1 MARQTVIDWQK
12 DGVLVAVASGRAGRI
27 SLDSVSH
34 HELDLELGESHSDAL
49 SRATNELKLGKGNAT
64 LVAARDFVEVRTISV
79 PRVDAAELPGIIRFQ
94 AQRQLANMGDSW
106 TLDYVMLPSDGQEMQ
121 TALVGALAP
130 EHLKKMEAACT
141 RCGLQL
147 DQVALRPIEIARHAV
162 HASSIGNQTALM
174 VCVSEGTADLIIAQ
188 GGKVIMVRNTNLPTE
203 GEHIARA
210 LSGEIRRSLLAASSQ
225 LGGKSI
231 ENAVLMCSA
240 ELAPQI
246 EQAVADATGM
256 PVTVIDLTTVLPAR
270 LETRTTLANQQ
281 GNRLAGMCGAATLTA
296 ADKNT
301 TLDFKNPKKAPPK
314 KSKTPTYIMLGAAA
328 TVLIAC
334 AVGYWI
340 YLNNSLDTELAGYE
354 QANKDKKALI
364 ELANSRM
371 SQVSAVE
378 AFAKASPNYLDALLH
393 ITENTP
399 ESKEFM
405 LAGPQF
411 TTLTGGEG
419 QVRINVAGKSS
430 GSIGKFEESVRDENH
445 EVKARNPRESSRP
458 TNLYKWEA
466 TELVTITNLGWKVL
480 NAVTSVG
487 QAESNSGEA
496 PEEGASA
503 GDEEASSGD
512 AEETNDGTNAQ
523 GEEQPGSPQPSEESV
538 SEPTS
543 PKAEAAPETKELDE
557 EADQK
562 PRAKDANANN
572 SSQPSSA
579 DIANQSDS

>member
-34 HELDLELGESHSDAL
+34 HELDMELGESHSDAL
-49 SRATNELKLGKGNAT
+49 SRAAGELKLGKGNAT
-64 LVAARDFVEVRTISV
+64 LIAARDFVEVRTISV

-188 GGKVIMVRNTNLPTE
+188 GGKVVMVRNTNLPTE
-203 GEHIARA
+203 GEHIAGA

-240 ELAPQI
+240 DLAPQI

-256 PVTVIDLTTVLPAR
+256 PVTVIDLTTVLPAG
-270 LETRTTLANQQ
+270 LDTRTTLANQQ
-281 GNRLAGMCGAATLTA
+281 GNRLAGMCGAATLAA
-296 ADKNT
+296 ADKST

-314 KSKTPTYIMLGAAA
+314 KSKAPTYIMLGVAA

-334 AVGYWI
+334 GVGYWI

-378 AFAKASPNYLDALLH
+378 AFAKASPNYLDALLY
-393 ITENTP
+393 ITENAP

-419 QVRINVAGKSS
+419 QVRINVAGNSS

-480 NAVTSVG
+480 NTVTSVKQSEK
-487 QAESNSGEA
+487 QAGEA
-496 PEEGASA
+496 SEEGDVDASA
-503 GDEEASSGD
+503 GGSEE
-512 AEETNDGTNAQ
+512 EENEGTNAQ
-523 GEEQPGSPQPSEESV
+523 GEEQPESPQPSEDSV
-538 SEPTS
+538 SEPDS
-543 PKAEAAPETKELDE
+543 PKAGTPPETKESDE
-557 EADQK
+557 EADQT
-562 PRAKDANANN
+562 PRAKDANAINDT
-572 SSQPSSA
+572 QPGST